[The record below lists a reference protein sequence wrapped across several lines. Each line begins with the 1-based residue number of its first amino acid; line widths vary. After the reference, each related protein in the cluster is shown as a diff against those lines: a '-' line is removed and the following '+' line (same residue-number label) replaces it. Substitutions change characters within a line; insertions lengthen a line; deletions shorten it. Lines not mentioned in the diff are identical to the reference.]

1 MSPACRPEPHLTCE
15 SEGAEKLQESQS
27 TLTARAQ
34 RPPAP
39 RSGSHSHP
47 EPPRTRSADPEKD
60 KVRAAGNNAG
70 PTRTDARGT
79 GKRGTQ
85 ASQATGRGTE
95 APGRH
100 PSGQTEAEN
109 AELLSCFSTQAG
121 GRWLESVTVLTGGS
135 VTAARGHRGVFAS
148 SPQRWRVP
156 AERS

>member
-121 GRWLESVTVLTGGS
+121 GRVAGKCDRPHRRLGDSGER
-135 VTAARGHRGVFAS
+135 APRGLCE
-148 SPQRWRVP
+148 QP
-156 AERS
+156 AEMARPG